1 MNLSCRHNF
10 SFRFKIKKHLED
22 RVLEVHRRTHMWL
35 SAATE
40 SETCFCST
48 VLSLFDSFDVSFLS
62 LCWFSPLF
70 SLTPLFI
77 HFLKNTLPVL
87 QWGAHDGSS
96 GEEVC
101 QVWHRP
107 GQVGGLQPDV
117 VPVRQLHVLP
127 LQRAHHWLQPLLP
140 ARTLTW
146 CSLPPLPQM
155 LPLDRPHGNLS
166 VILTSHFFFLLAW
179 LWTDVTLPLRPV
191 YILSQDMSVVPYNL
205 SSHLYLDH
213 LTPW

>member
-1 MNLSCRHNF
+1 MTVATWTWAADTISHFASRLKNTWKTVSLRYTGGRTCDYLQPPSGR
-10 SFRFKIKKHLED
+10 
-22 RVLEVHRRTHMWL
+22 RV
-35 SAATE
+35 SAVL
-40 SETCFCST
+40 FC
-48 VLSLFDSFDVSFLS
+48 LSLTL
-62 LCWFSPLF
+62 LTSPLF

-191 YILSQDMSVVPYNL
+191 YILS
-205 SSHLYLDH
+205 
-213 LTPW
+213 